1 MAVRRQFCS
10 IRTPY
15 REAKNEVALVRDRCS
30 WCNSGFTWHSLSN
43 AGVCICPCYLVDIFM
58 SRMSWKTLPQNTA
71 SKHCF
76 KTGKERKQCETIC
89 HNDSHREIHFH
100 GFEIGNP
107 EILTSFV
114 ECTFIYI
121 LARDSAPKRF
131 LISNLFVV
139 YYYKQQ
145 TLKN

>member
-15 REAKNEVALVRDRCS
+15 REAKNEVALVRDRCCS
-30 WCNSGFTWHSLSN
+30 WCNGGFTWHSLSN

-71 SKHCF
+71 SKQV
-76 KTGKERKQCETIC
+76 KKGNNVKQYIIM
-89 HNDSHREIHFH
+89 IHI
-100 GFEIGNP
+100 EKSISMDLKS
-107 EILTSFV
+107 EILTKASL

-145 TLKN
+145 TLN